1 MNHFQFIAGP
11 CSAESE
17 QQVLE
22 TAKALQSTT
31 PLAYFRAGIWKPR
44 TNPNTFEG
52 MGTEALPW
60 MSRVQKEL
68 NLKII
73 TEVATTDHVEQV
85 LKANFD
91 AVWIGARTTVN
102 PFSVQEIAEALRG
115 TGIPVFIK
123 NPINPDLS
131 LWIGAFER
139 FERMGITNLTAIHRG
154 FSVANKKP
162 YRNKPLWEIPIAF
175 KTQRPEIPIICDPS
189 HIGGDRS
196 LIKEISQRALDLGM
210 SGLMIET
217 HPNPDAALSDAKQ
230 QITPAN
236 FAEIMTSLHFRTENT
251 SEIQID
257 TLNHLRERIDSIDM
271 EILELLGKR
280 MEISREIGEFK
291 KQNEITIFQLERWK
305 EIMENRNQW
314 GKEMLLTSTFMD
326 SYLEILHKESIRQQ
340 NGVMNNEEEN

>member
-1 MNHFQFIAGP
+1 MNHIQFIAGP

-17 QQVLE
+17 EQVFQ

-31 PLAYFRAGIWKPR
+31 SLTYFRAGIWKPR

-52 MGTEALPW
+52 MGKVALPW
-60 MSRVQKEL
+60 MQRVQKEL

-73 TEVATTDHVEQV
+73 TEVATTDHVEHV
-85 LKANFD
+85 LKAGFD

-115 TGIPVFIK
+115 SDIPVYIK

-139 FERMGITNLTAIHRG
+139 FERMGIENLTAIHRG

-175 KTQRPEIPIICDPS
+175 KTQRPDIPIVCDPS
-189 HIGGDRS
+189 HIGGNRQ

-210 SGLMIET
+210 CGLMVET
-217 HPNPDAALSDAKQ
+217 HPNPDAALSDAAQ
-230 QITPAN
+230 QITPAT
-236 FAEIMTSLHFRTENT
+236 FVEMISSLHFRSEHT
-251 SEIQID
+251 STLQID
-257 TLNHLRERIDSIDM
+257 TLNHLRERIDSIDQ
-271 EILELLGKR
+271 EIIELLGKR

-305 EIMENRNQW
+305 EIIENRNLL
-314 GKEMLLTSTFMD
+314 GKEMLLTPTFMEA
-326 SYLEILHKESIRQQ
+326 YLEILHKESIRQQ
-340 NGVMNNEEEN
+340 NGVMNNDEEA